1 MFPLCLQNVIY
12 FLLIPNTP
20 RFVASK
26 NLSNQPLAK
35 SSLNLKEYIHVIGI
49 MPIRKQSATVLY
61 SQNVTW

>member
-35 SSLNLKEYIHVIGI
+35 SSLNLKEYIHVIEI
-49 MPIRKQSATVLY
+49 MPIQK
-61 SQNVTW
+61 